1 MSELDDKDHKILR
14 VLQGDGRAT
23 VNAVAER
30 VGLSASA
37 CLRRIQELERKKVIL
52 SYRAVLNPVA
62 QGIGFVAYVSVG
74 LAEHSKEAQESF
86 ERSIASAPELRECH
100 NVTGGFEYILRVE
113 TRDLEAYKYFHTEV
127 LGTAPHVRSIQT
139 FVVMDSPKDERA

>member
-1 MSELDDKDHKILR
+1 MQIDDKDRKILQ

-23 VNAVAER
+23 VNAVADR

-37 CLRRIQELERKKVIL
+37 CLRRIQELERKKVITG
-52 SYRAVLNPVA
+52 YRAVLNPAA

-86 ERSIASAPELRECH
+86 ERAIARAGEVRECH
-100 NVTGGFEYILRVE
+100 NVTGGFEYLLRIE
-113 TRDLEAYKYFHTEV
+113 TSDMTAYKFFHSEV

-139 FVVMDSPKDERA
+139 FVVMESPKDERA